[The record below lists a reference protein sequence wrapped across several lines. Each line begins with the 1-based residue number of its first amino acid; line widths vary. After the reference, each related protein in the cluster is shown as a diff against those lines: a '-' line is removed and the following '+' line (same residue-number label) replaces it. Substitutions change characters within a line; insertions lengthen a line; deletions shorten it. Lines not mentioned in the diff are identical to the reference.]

1 VRSHRQVEKEGFL
14 RMLPYAFALLIPGL
28 AVAYLQICH
37 MRLGYE
43 MRDIQERIRKEE
55 ELTRA
60 LELERSRLSRQ
71 EVVQKWAAENGFVP
85 AKPTNLVQRPFTRDD
100 QRMAKLRPVPSI

>member
-1 VRSHRQVEKEGFL
+1 MF
-14 RMLPYAFALLIPGL
+14 PIALAVLIPGL
-28 AVAYLQICH
+28 AVAYLEICH

-43 MRDIQERIRKEE
+43 MREIQERIRKED

-71 EVVQKWAAENGFVP
+71 EVVQKWATENGFAP
-85 AKPTNLVQRPFTRDD
+85 AKATNLVHRPFTQED
-100 QRMAKLRPVPSI
+100 QRLAKLRPVPSA